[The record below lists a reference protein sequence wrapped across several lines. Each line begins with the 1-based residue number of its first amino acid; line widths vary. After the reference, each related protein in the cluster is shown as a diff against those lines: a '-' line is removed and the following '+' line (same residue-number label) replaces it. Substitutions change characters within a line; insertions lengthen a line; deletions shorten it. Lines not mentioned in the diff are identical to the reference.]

1 MNSIFFEK
9 VLKLDE
15 FSKSDLTDLSQ
26 KRFLIIG
33 AGGIAHPL
41 IMNLLGHG
49 VKHLSIADGDKVET
63 DNLHRQF
70 LFDFEDIGLNK
81 AFTVKKKLI
90 NKFPNLKLEIFD
102 RFLDERDLY
111 NNLNSFDIVVDCSD
125 NFATK
130 YNSNEI
136 CHEFKKP
143 LFIGSANGYIG
154 QAIFIPNTVSGP
166 CYECLFPRSSYLPE
180 ETCNES
186 GIAPYVLS
194 YVASILT
201 MLITNFVISGLSA
214 PIKLYRIDAKKMEL
228 SSSTLRS
235 DTSCIICGADD

>member
-15 FSKSDLTDLSQ
+15 FSKSDLIDLSQ

-41 IMNLLGHG
+41 VMNLLGHG

-63 DNLHRQF
+63 NNLHRQF
-70 LFDFEDIGLNK
+70 LFDFEDVGLNK
-81 AFTVKKKLI
+81 AVTVKKKLAH
-90 NKFPNLKLEIFD
+90 KFPNLKLEIFD
-102 RFLDERDLY
+102 KFLDEKDLY
-111 NNLNSFDIVVDCSD
+111 NNLNNFDIVADCSD

-154 QAIFIPNTVSGP
+154 QAICIPNEVSGP
-166 CYECLFPRSSYLPE
+166 CYECLFPRSSYLSE
-180 ETCNES
+180 ETCDES
-186 GIAPYVLS
+186 GVAPYVLS
-194 YVASILT
+194 YIASILT
-201 MLITNFVISGLSA
+201 MLITNFVIRGLSV
-214 PIKLYRIDAKKMEL
+214 PTKLYRIDAMKMEL
-228 SSSTLRS
+228 STSTLHR
-235 DTSCIICGADD
+235 DINCIICRAND

>member
-15 FSKSDLTDLSQ
+15 FSNSDLTDLSQ

-81 AFTVKKKLI
+81 AVTVKKLI

-111 NNLNSFDIVVDCSD
+111 NNLNTFDIVADCSD

-136 CHEFKKP
+136 CHEFKTTIYWFSKW
-143 LFIGSANGYIG
+143 IYG

-166 CYECLFPRSSYLPE
+166 CYDVYFLGALTYLRRHVM
-180 ETCNES
+180 NL
-186 GIAPYVLS
+186 V
-194 YVASILT
+194 
-201 MLITNFVISGLSA
+201 
-214 PIKLYRIDAKKMEL
+214 
-228 SSSTLRS
+228 
-235 DTSCIICGADD
+235 